1 MRKHRRLLAL
11 FMIFL
16 LLIPNMN
23 VPVMA
28 AELESFDGM
37 IDISSDWNGSV
48 FGNAGGQSGI
58 NSDNFSITENTDG
71 TVTVRSANNKGK
83 IDSQSEGIA
92 YYFKDVP
99 ADSDF
104 ELTATAKV
112 DSWTSDNQVAFGIML
127 RSNVLENV
135 NDSNYTGDYVA
146 VGNVRRE
153 MRGFYKYKDQEF
165 ERPIDL
171 AFSGEP
177 EVNNEYELGIKKV
190 GSNYEIS
197 INGET
202 KEINDYTGEINFAG
216 LFTTR
221 NATVTFSDV
230 NLEVEEQELIT
241 KLGNLISGAKAIS
254 NEGETYTESSFSV
267 LQEAIEVAEGVYDT
281 VDPAD
286 MVVLTA
292 AINALQE
299 AIDGLEKNVTEP
311 DPDPEP
317 ENPEI
322 DPGDTTGLDGTE
334 GMVGFATMNGGTT
347 GGEGANAVTFT
358 VSTGA
363 ELQDLLN
370 KKKKEYKD
378 VPMKIYVKGKITP
391 ENSPGISKIDVKEIK
406 DVSILGIGN
415 EGEFDGIGIKVW
427 KSSNIIIRNLIIHHV
442 RIGDKDAISIEGP
455 STNIWVDHNELYNSL
470 EVNKDYYDGLFDVK
484 NDSEYITFSYNYVH
498 DSWKTGLVG
507 YSDSDRFD
515 RTLTYHGNYFENVN
529 SRVPSYR
536 DGHAH
541 IFNNYYKNV
550 LESGIN
556 TRMGAIVKVEKNVF
570 ENTVDPIVS
579 QYSSDIGYWDVD
591 DNLFINS
598 TGSMPTYFHW
608 GIYPSYGYTIYFQ

>member
-1 MRKHRRLLAL
+1 
-11 FMIFL
+11 
-16 LLIPNMN
+16 
-23 VPVMA
+23 
-28 AELESFDGM
+28 
-37 IDISSDWNGSV
+37 
-48 FGNAGGQSGI
+48 
-58 NSDNFSITENTDG
+58 
-71 TVTVRSANNKGK
+71 
-83 IDSQSEGIA
+83 
-92 YYFKDVP
+92 
-99 ADSDF
+99 
-104 ELTATAKV
+104 
-112 DSWTSDNQVAFGIML
+112 
-127 RSNVLENV
+127 
-135 NDSNYTGDYVA
+135 
-146 VGNVRRE
+146 
-153 MRGFYKYKDQEF
+153 
-165 ERPIDL
+165 
-171 AFSGEP
+171 
-177 EVNNEYELGIKKV
+177 
-190 GSNYEIS
+190 
-197 INGET
+197 
-202 KEINDYTGEINFAG
+202 
-216 LFTTR
+216 
-221 NATVTFSDV
+221 
-230 NLEVEEQELIT
+230 
-241 KLGNLISGAKAIS
+241 
-254 NEGETYTESSFSV
+254 
-267 LQEAIEVAEGVYDT
+267 
-281 VDPAD
+281 
-286 MVVLTA
+286 
-292 AINALQE
+292 
-299 AIDGLEKNVTEP
+299 
-311 DPDPEP
+311 
-317 ENPEI
+317 
-322 DPGDTTGLDGTE
+322 
-334 GMVGFATMNGGTT
+334 MVGFATMNGGTT

-363 ELQDLLN
+363 ELQELLN

-455 STNIWVDHNELYNSL
+455 SNNIWVDHNELYNSL

-598 TGSMPTYFHW
+598 TGSMPTTSTGEFTPTYEYNLLPVNEVKDHVLANAGAGVLNGDGSNVGDDEEKHQENQQIPSFHPMKLLLFIVI
-608 GIYPSYGYTIYFQ
+608 GLEQFSVMSVAKTK